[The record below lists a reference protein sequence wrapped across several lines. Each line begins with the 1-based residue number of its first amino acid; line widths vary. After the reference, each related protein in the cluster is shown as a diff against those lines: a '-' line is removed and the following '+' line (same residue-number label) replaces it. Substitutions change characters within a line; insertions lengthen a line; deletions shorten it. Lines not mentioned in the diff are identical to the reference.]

1 MIEVMESKE
10 LSRSEME
17 EAIRIGVIPYE
28 GNREPICTMV
38 TRILKENTN
47 WQKTNGLLTITSPS
61 VVITFG
67 ETIIFEWKS

>member
-1 MIEVMESKE
+1 MEAMESRE

-38 TRILKENTN
+38 TGILKENTN
-47 WQKTNGLLTITSPS
+47 WEKSNGVLTITSPS

>member
-1 MIEVMESKE
+1 MEAMEVRE

-38 TRILKENTN
+38 TGILKENTN
-47 WQKTNGLLTITSPS
+47 WQKTNGVLTITSPS

>member
-38 TRILKENTN
+38 TGILKENTN
-47 WQKTNGLLTITSPS
+47 WQKTNGVLTITSPS

>member
-1 MIEVMESKE
+1 MESRE

-38 TRILKENTN
+38 TGILKENTN
-47 WQKTNGLLTITSPS
+47 WQKTNGVLTITSPS

-67 ETIIFEWKS
+67 ETITFEWKS

>member
-1 MIEVMESKE
+1 MIEVMESRE

-38 TRILKENTN
+38 TGILKENTN
-47 WQKTNGLLTITSPS
+47 WQKTNGVLTITSPS